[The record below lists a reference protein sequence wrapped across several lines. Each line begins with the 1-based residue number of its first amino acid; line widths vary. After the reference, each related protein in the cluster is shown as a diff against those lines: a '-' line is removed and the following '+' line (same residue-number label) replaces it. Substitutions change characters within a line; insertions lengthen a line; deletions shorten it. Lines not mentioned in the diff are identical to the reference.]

1 MWCCVV
7 DFWIFQHILIFLKIG
22 VRFRIIVA
30 GHEDRTIAG
39 KWTAIAFIA
48 AFRKGL
54 AIQFLGLVKSREA
67 VFESCG
73 KSASV
78 VSNVASFTNSKAAGG
93 PSWNKAVFWD

>member
-7 DFWIFQHILIFLKIG
+7 DFWIFYHVLVFLIIC
-22 VRFRIIVA
+22 VRFWIQVT
-30 GHEDRTIAG
+30 GHEDCTIAG

>member
-7 DFWIFQHILIFLKIG
+7 DFWIFQHELIFLEIG
-22 VRFRIIVA
+22 VRFGIPVA
-30 GHEDRTIAG
+30 GHEDCTIAG

-54 AIQFLGLVKSREA
+54 VIQFLGLVKSCKA

-78 VSNVASFTNSKAAGG
+78 VSNVASLTNRKAAGG
-93 PSWNKAVFWD
+93 PSWNKANFWD